1 MAGAGK
7 ETERPAPNGLLF
19 DGQGTHRLRSGTLQE
34 MLSYL
39 LGNGVHSANLDI
51 DVEAR

>member
-7 ETERPAPNGLLF
+7 ETGRPAPNGLLF
-19 DGQGTHRLRSGTLQE
+19 DGQSTHRLRSGTLQE

-39 LGNGVHSANLDI
+39 FGNGVHSADLDV

>member
-1 MAGAGK
+1 MAGAGE
-7 ETERPAPNGLLF
+7 ETGRPAPNGLLLY
-19 DGQGTHRLRSGTLQE
+19 GQGTHRLRSGTLQE

-39 LGNGVHSANLDI
+39 FGSGVHSADLDV